1 MTDGERCACVLAAQR
16 LKAAVLDYKCFP
28 NDFTSLAA
36 DAVEACPP
44 RELAAGGSC
53 HSKVLGVASALDGT
67 YAAFYRVDAEKLG
80 RNEFGYGRDLRFT
93 LGRPGAWTV
102 PACGYEWS
110 GDWDVRKRPWLK
122 KVGGDGGWSRPYADP
137 VTGDLLESYVLPL
150 RRDGAVVAVVVA
162 GTFPVA
168 SRKPKRAAEP
178 DWVALPD
185 PKLKSRLLYANP
197 VCLLTT
203 WGFAD
208 GAWTRNAMTISWL
221 TCMNNAGDVLLSLN
235 TRRHSAAAVVSGRDF
250 GLSIPTA
257 DLAALV
263 LAVGGRSGRKGP
275 KFGAVP
281 GLAAVAPDVA
291 EAPKNGFAALMDD
304 SSDDDDAPAASPDRP
319 PPLFYV
325 DGCVAR
331 LRCRVT
337 ATLDGGDDEHHVL
350 VAKIEDAHVREDYWD
365 GKTFGAESADL
376 PPFLAFLGSQT
387 FGHVSR

>member
-1 MTDGERCACVLAAQR
+1 ML
-16 LKAAVLDYKCFP
+16 
-28 NDFTSLAA
+28 
-36 DAVEACPP
+36 
-44 RELAAGGSC
+44 GGSSEIGIC
-53 HSKVLGVASALDGT
+53 T
-67 YAAFYRVDAEKLG
+67 R
-80 RNEFGYGRDLRFT
+80 
-93 LGRPGAWTV
+93 
-102 PACGYEWS
+102 WS
-110 GDWDVRKRPWLK
+110 H
-122 KVGGDGGWSRPYADP
+122 
-137 VTGDLLESYVLPL
+137 
-150 RRDGAVVAVVVA
+150 
-162 GTFPVA
+162 
-168 SRKPKRAAEP
+168 AAEP
-178 DWVALPD
+178 DWVTLPD

-304 SSDDDDAPAASPDRP
+304 SSDVDDAPAASPDRP

-325 DGCVAR
+325 DGCVAYTSSAR
-331 LRCRVT
+331 LMVLAHACVSAGDTVSHSVSIAPMWKPVT
-337 ATLDGGDDEHHVL
+337 PSTTVSTRPPVDATMGTV
-350 VAKIEDAHVREDYWD
+350 
-365 GKTFGAESADL
+365 
-376 PPFLAFLGSQT
+376 P
-387 FGHVSR
+387 